1 MKPGLKTI
9 TGGVLVSLLLCSCT
23 TMREDQGASTA
34 AAPQKAETSP
44 TVTQR
49 EISGPVSQAQS
60 ASVPLKEVFKGT
72 GEFIDRRAAANKG
85 PADTEGEVTLNFQDS
100 SLAEVVKTVLGDILN
115 LNYVIGSDVN
125 GSVSMRTARP
135 ISRDALIPT
144 LENLLRVNGA
154 ALVKNQDFYEVV
166 MVDEA
171 AALGVGAS
179 TRLTADRGYQVL
191 IVPLRYVGV
200 KEMQKILETVKSAR
214 SKVIVDEYRN
224 ILLLAGTYGDLH
236 NMRET
241 VNIFDVDQ
249 LKGMSVGMF
258 RLENVDAPTIVGE
271 LESVFGDTA
280 EGPLAGLVRFTVIDR
295 LNALLVITPQEKY
308 LASAEQ
314 WINRLDQAENP
325 HGVNMY
331 VYYVENGKAENLAEL
346 LGQLFETKRRSAVAK
361 ANAQVSQGNVA
372 AEPTADAAASPKVT
386 GDRTNQQVTS
396 LEVGDVTIMP
406 DLESNALLILATP
419 TDYAEVEKA
428 IKKLDVLP
436 LQVLVEAS
444 IVEVSLDDQLQY
456 GLQWFF
462 KDRHGRKSGTG
473 GLGIPNSGKTTTTDS
488 DGNIVSALSGALSD
502 PADFTYAIF
511 DGMGTRAVLN
521 AIAADSRLNVLS
533 SPSLMVLDNQTATIR
548 VGDQVPIRTSETSN
562 TSGLTTVNNI
572 VGSTITSQIQ
582 YRDTGVT
589 LEVTPRVNSGGMVV
603 LDITQRVDDVDETTT
618 SGIDS
623 PTILQREIQTSVAV
637 QSGETIVLGGLIRE
651 DKQESDSGVPFLK
664 DIPGLG
670 LLFSGK
676 QISKNKT
683 ELVVMITPRAIASTE
698 DARRV
703 TDEYRS
709 KLKDVD
715 LSSLRR

>member
-1 MKPGLKTI
+1 MKICWQKAACCA
-9 TGGVLVSLLLCSCT
+9 LVSLAVSSCT
-23 TMREDQGASTA
+23 TTHKEQGETVAV
-34 AAPQKAETSP
+34 APQKTASSAAP
-44 TVTQR
+44 AR
-49 EISGPVSQAQS
+49 EVSGPVSEPKDS
-60 ASVPLKEVFKGT
+60 AVPLKEVFKGT
-72 GEFIDRRAAANKG
+72 GNFINRSAAASSG
-85 PADTEGEVTLNFQDS
+85 PAETEGEVTLNFQDS
-100 SLAEVVKTVLGDILN
+100 PLAEVVKTILGDILGV
-115 LNYVIGSDVN
+115 NYTIGANVS
-125 GSVSMRTARP
+125 GSVSMRTVRP
-135 ISRDALIPT
+135 VSRDALIPT
-144 LENLLRVNGA
+144 LESLLRMNGA
-154 ALVKNQDFYEVV
+154 ALIKSQDFYEVV

-171 AALGVGAS
+171 AALGISPS
-179 TRLTADRGYQVL
+179 TRLTSDRGYQVL
-191 IVPLRYVGV
+191 IVPLRYIGV

-214 SKVIVDEYRN
+214 AKVMVDEYRN
-224 ILLLAGTYGDLH
+224 TIMLAGTHGDLY

-241 VNIFDVDQ
+241 IEIFDVDQ
-249 LKGMSVGMF
+249 LSGMSVGLF
-258 RLENVDAPTIVGE
+258 RLENVEAPTIATE
-271 LESVFGDTA
+271 LESIFGNQA
-280 EGPLAGLVRFTVIDR
+280 EGPLAGVVRFTVIER
-295 LNALLVITPQEKY
+295 LNALMVITPQEKY
-308 LASAEQ
+308 LTSAEQ
-314 WINRLDQAENP
+314 WIDRLDQAENP
-325 HGVNMY
+325 QGVNMY

-346 LGQLFETKRRSAVAK
+346 LGQLFETKRRTAIAK
-361 ANAQVSQGNVA
+361 AGAQVSQRPA
-372 AEPTADAAASPKVT
+372 AETPAAAETPEQAAGARLSQK
-386 GDRTNQQVTS
+386 VTS
-396 LEVGDVTIMP
+396 LDLGDITIMP
-406 DLESNALLILATP
+406 DEENNALLILATP
-419 TDYAEVEKA
+419 GDYEEVEKA

-462 KDRHGRKSGTG
+462 KDSHDGKSGRG
-473 GLGIPNSGKTTTTDS
+473 GLRIPNSGQVTTTDTN
-488 DGNIVSALSGALSD
+488 GNVVSALTGALTD
-502 PADFTYAIF
+502 PADFTYALF
-511 DGMGTRAVLN
+511 DARGTRAVLN
-521 AIAADSRLNVLS
+521 AIASDSRLNVLS

-562 TSGLTTVNNI
+562 TSGVTTVNGVI
-572 VGSTITSQIQ
+572 GTTITSQIQ

-623 PTILQREIQTSVAV
+623 PTILQREIKTSVAV

-676 QISKNKT
+676 QISKSKT

-709 KLKDVD
+709 KLRDVD
-715 LSSLRR
+715 LSTLRQ